1 MAREQASV
9 SFLEKDKDKGKTT
22 PGKEFPPFCP
32 GPWLTRARGD
42 CEVQVR
48 PAYLS
53 LINWLIGQASWLTPV
68 IPAIRRLRQE
78 D

>member
-1 MAREQASV
+1 MARERASV

-22 PGKEFPPFCP
+22 PGKEFPPFCS
-32 GPWLTRARGD
+32 GPWLSRARGD

-53 LINWLIGQASWLTPV
+53 LINMVDWPGIMAHTCYPSNQKA
-68 IPAIRRLRQE
+68 
-78 D
+78 

>member
-1 MAREQASV
+1 MARERASV

-53 LINWLIGQASWLTPV
+53 LINMVDWPGIMAHTCYPSNQKA
-68 IPAIRRLRQE
+68 
-78 D
+78 